1 MAKDFSALLADLEV
15 LRRDFERLFA
25 LDVAAVVR
33 TDRRYWP
40 SRYEKP
46 KPAIEAP
53 GPMSHLRLS
62 GTEHGEVTVEPKA
75 PASAEEMESAPIFFD
90 AGGRPFVNSV
100 GQSLAVRQGWFDDYT
115 AFASG
120 VGADRF
126 RETFE
131 RAGGVVIEHGVSLM
145 AILWPGERV
154 RIEGGGAW
162 PAVVDR
168 VAELARMAA
177 LRPPAWH
184 VTNGRTM
191 WSAGV
196 WERRDDFS
204 LGDPFYSESDLER
217 IGDEPERMFAD
228 RDSFIRDSELAL
240 EWLINQVKRRAD
252 AAREPEAAGGVM
264 IPGDGLFRSE
274 RAIVWGGVRYDRLT
288 ERMLDLLEVLTE
300 AYNQGREGVS
310 FDEISRRVPGSYD
323 GGFYKAFQVRRD
335 GKKTLHSVRN
345 IIDGKGFYSLMD
357 PKKT

>member
-15 LRRDFERLFA
+15 LRRDFERLYS

-40 SRYEKP
+40 SRDEKP

-53 GPMSHLRLS
+53 GPMSHPRWS
-62 GTEHGEVTVEPKA
+62 GIGCGVTIEPKA
-75 PASAEEMESAPIFFD
+75 PASAEEVESAPVFFD
-90 AGGRPFVNSV
+90 AGGRPVVNSV
-100 GQSLAVRQGWFDDYT
+100 GQSPVVRQGWLDDYA

-126 RETFE
+126 RETYE
-131 RAGGVVIEHGVSLM
+131 RAGGVVIEHGASLV

-154 RIEGGGAW
+154 GIRGSGAW

-184 VTNGRTM
+184 VTNGRTV
-191 WSAGV
+191 WSVGV

-240 EWLINQVKRRAD
+240 EWLIDQVKRRTD
-252 AAREPEAAGGVM
+252 AAREPEAAGEEAKLQSAALDAVVRSGLAGVM
-264 IPGDGLFRSE
+264 QQAAGASAIDRASAAMLNLFESDRGEYGSWRAE
-274 RAIVWGGVRYDRLT
+274 RWAEHL
-288 ERMLDLLEVLTE
+288 
-300 AYNQGREGVS
+300 GVS
-310 FDEISRRVPGSYD
+310 
-323 GGFYKAFQVRRD
+323 
-335 GKKTLHSVRN
+335 KKTVVGSADKPNKAWGEIMAWRESNKAERVS
-345 IIDGKGFYSLMD
+345 KETA
-357 PKKT
+357 K

>member
-15 LRRDFERLFA
+15 LRRDFERLFS

-184 VTNGRTM
+184 VTNGRTV
-191 WSAGV
+191 WSVGV

-240 EWLINQVKRRAD
+240 EWLIDQVKRRTD
-252 AAREPEAAGGVM
+252 AAREPEAETSVGYTDKEM
-264 IPGDGLFRSE
+264 EDRDRFIYQQRKSE
-274 RAIVWGGVRYDRLT
+274 KTNPQVIAALEEKSPANNWEPLTTEQSIRDAVNRYIRLT
-288 ERMLDLLEVLTE
+288 GADPLPKNRG
-300 AYNQGREGVS
+300 GR
-310 FDEISRRVPGSYD
+310 P
-323 GGFYKAFQVRRD
+323 K
-335 GKKTLHSVRN
+335 GKT
-345 IIDGKGFYSLMD
+345 
-357 PKKT
+357 PKP